1 MKNIQSLSVIVTT
14 YNQPLWLER
23 TLWAFEAQTV
33 NNFEIIIADDGSNE
47 ETKSLIERF
56 QKEANLKIKHVWH
69 PDNGFQ
75 KCVILNK
82 AIVASESDYLL
93 FTDGDC
99 LPRADFVQKHLENA
113 RIGYFLSG
121 GYFKLNSAV
130 SHLVTKSDIQQQ
142 LVFSSKW
149 LHKNGQ
155 PSTYKFLKLQKKHWI
170 SAVLNYFTTTKPTW
184 NGHNVSGWKKDII
197 AVNGYNEE
205 MMYGGLDREL
215 GERLENYGIKGLQIR
230 YSAIVLHLDHPRP
243 YKKSELIAKNRA
255 IRKHVREDKVIFTSI
270 GIDQYL
276 K

>member
-1 MKNIQSLSVIVTT
+1 MQNIQFLSVIVTT

-23 TLWAFEAQTV
+23 TLWAFEAQTL
-33 NNFEIIIADDGSNE
+33 NNFEVIIADDGSNE
-47 ETKSLIERF
+47 DTRSLIEAF
-56 QKEANLKIKHVWH
+56 QKESKLNIKHVWH

-75 KCVILNK
+75 KCAILNK
-82 AIVASESDYLL
+82 AIVASEYDYLL

-99 LPRADFVQKHLENA
+99 LPRADFIQTHLENA
-113 RIGYFLSG
+113 KPGYFLSG

-130 SHLVTKSDIQQQ
+130 SHIITKRDIQNQ

-149 LHKNGQ
+149 LKRYGQ
-155 PSTYKFLKLQKKHWI
+155 PWTYKFLKLQKNGWLSSIFNH
-170 SAVLNYFTTTKPTW
+170 LTTTKPTW
-184 NGHNVSGWKKDII
+184 NGHNVSGWKSDII

-215 GERLENYGIKGLQIR
+215 GERLENYGVKGLQIR
-230 YSAIVLHLDHPRP
+230 YSAVVMHLDHPRP
-243 YKKSELIAKNRA
+243 YKKSDLIANNRA
-255 IRKHVREDKVIFTSI
+255 IRKHVRDNKVTYTAI